1 MAKPTRSITRST
13 TQAPKADGS
22 PIVRDHLFVRVSA
35 NDTVVGTRRGTTS
48 ISFLLS
54 SRDPVFQGNPRA
66 DENGDASQ
74 SLRFKSTL
82 SEVAQVQ
89 IPAAEAFGMAM
100 QIIQQALAT
109 GRVHTSAFR
118 EAVNKMLDEYAHLD
132 VEDDDEPGD
141 TKGTKAKNE

>member
-35 NDTVVGTRRGTTS
+35 NDTIVGTRKGTTS

-54 SRDPVFQGNPRA
+54 SRDPVFQGHPRA
-66 DENGDASQ
+66 DEDGAASQ
-74 SLRFKSTL
+74 SLRFKTTL
-82 SEVAQVQ
+82 LEVAQVQ
-89 IPAAEAFGMAM
+89 LPASDAFALAM
-100 QIIQQALAT
+100 QIIQQALST

-118 EAVNKMLDEYAHLD
+118 EAVNGMLDEYAHLD
-132 VEDDDEPGD
+132 IDDAGENDG
-141 TKGTKAKNE
+141 TKGAKATKQ